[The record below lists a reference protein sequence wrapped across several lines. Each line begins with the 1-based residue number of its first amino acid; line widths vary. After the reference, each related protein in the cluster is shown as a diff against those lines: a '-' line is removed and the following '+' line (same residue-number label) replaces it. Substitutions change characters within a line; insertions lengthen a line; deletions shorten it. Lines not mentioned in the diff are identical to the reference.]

1 MRENTERWMELAKL
15 AATEQDPIKMLE
27 LVREI
32 NELLEKK
39 QKRLDGEGSEK
50 QMSPYPPVTS
60 FPTSAVRCWWSA
72 RTSLR
77 FHACDQRRIF

>member
-1 MRENTERWMELAKL
+1 LCELASLFRSTHWEVEMRENTERWMELAKL

-39 QKRLDGEGSEK
+39 QKRLNREESEK
-50 QMSPYPPVTS
+50 QG
-60 FPTSAVRCWWSA
+60 AA
-72 RTSLR
+72 
-77 FHACDQRRIF
+77 

>member
-27 LVREI
+27 HVREI

-39 QKRLDGEGSEK
+39 QKRLNREESEK
-50 QMSPYPPVTS
+50 QG
-60 FPTSAVRCWWSA
+60 AA
-72 RTSLR
+72 
-77 FHACDQRRIF
+77 